1 MFYTDMTVNN
11 PLNSTF
17 KAFGVNGLPNLQS
30 SAVKRQDPYIKEQ
43 QDIYSKK
50 QEDLKEIT
58 KKQKCIRKICLA
70 MPAIAIVTSVAFV
83 AAARIPCRNLDK
95 LKNLCNKMVKQ
106 YGLDKK
112 GFKYTIADKNVPFSL
127 SHKGKDITK
136 ECYKAAKAGG
146 FSYHI
151 NQAFAWQETPLT
163 ITHEIGHGVSGNM
176 KYGAKWIKLC
186 KKLPYLSGA
195 VGLYGLVNIHDEKM
209 KKKTP
214 KPLHNF
220 IKKMNDNA
228 GVIAFATFA
237 PLLTE
242 EFLASFRALKFL
254 YKNDKELFKKSA
266 IVLTPA
272 FGTYLVQ
279 ASAVAAFVSLIKTS
293 LDRFYLKKSMYDQS
307 QEFKKYLKFDDSVSP
322 KIAVIDDYSKNTIKI
337 DSDKIADISHGKVV
351 ESFIKSGLPNA
362 QITQMSTTVDES
374 SVKNA
379 LEYILNGQEKYDAI
393 NLSKSS
399 DITFQDLSKFI
410 GLKVTA
416 KNVLQNKDE
425 IKKRLFASSHK
436 DAEYIKDIV
445 NSLEKLSRDG
455 TKIYIAAGNKGNKN
469 FNLYALADGANIV
482 GATKKY
488 GEIAPFSASNMLVNR
503 YERGSFRIKK
513 AKDDNGQDGFD
524 ITQNHKPDIL
534 ASETTSKRK
543 KPTLFDLNGTSFA
556 TPQALVK
563 DFRKILN

>member
-1 MFYTDMTVNN
+1 MFYTGMTVNN

-17 KAFGVNGLPNLQS
+17 KVFGVNGVPNLQS
-30 SAVKRQDPYIKEQ
+30 FAVKKHDPYIKEQ

-58 KKQKCIRKICLA
+58 KKQKRIRKVCLA
-70 MPAIAIVTSVAFV
+70 MPAIAIATSVAFV
-83 AAARIPCRNLDK
+83 AASRTSCRNLDK

-112 GFKYTIADKNVPFSL
+112 WFKYTIADKNVPFSL
-127 SHKGKDITK
+127 SHKGRDITQ

-146 FSYHI
+146 YSYRI
-151 NQAFAWQETPLT
+151 NQAFAWQQAPLT
-163 ITHEIGHGVSGNM
+163 ITHEIGHGVSANM
-176 KYGAKWIKLC
+176 KHGAKWIKFC
-186 KKLPYLSGA
+186 KKLPYLAGA
-195 VGLYGLVNIHDEKM
+195 FGLYSLINIHDENM

-214 KPLHNF
+214 KPLYNF
-220 IKKMNDNA
+220 TKKVHDNA

-237 PLLTE
+237 PMLTE

-266 IVLTPA
+266 IAFTPA

-279 ASAVAAFVSLIKTS
+279 AGAVAAFIAIIKTS
-293 LDRFYLKKSMYDQS
+293 LDRFYLQKSMYDQS

-337 DSDKIADISHGKVV
+337 DSDKIADMSHGKVV
-351 ESFIKSGLPNA
+351 ESFIEAGLPNA
-362 QITQMSTTVDES
+362 QITQMSTTIDES

-379 LEYILNGQEKYDAI
+379 LDYILNGQEKYDAV

-399 DITFQDLSKFI
+399 DITFKDLSRFI
-410 GLKVTA
+410 GIKVTP

-425 IKKRLFASSHK
+425 IKKRLFASNHK

-445 NSLEKLSRDG
+445 NSLEKLSKEG

-469 FNLYALADGANIV
+469 FNLYTLADGANIV

-524 ITQNHKPDIL
+524 ITQNKKPDIL
-534 ASETTSKRK
+534 AFETTSKQK

-556 TPQALVK
+556 TPQALVR
-563 DFRKILN
+563 DFRKVIN